1 MIQSADPSAGLG
13 DEDRIVLTGLV
24 DAAVG
29 ERLGVLVAERL
40 ADGTQQLGID
50 LSGVEAIDEPG
61 LVAIV
66 RIWHE
71 MSSSGR
77 QLSLLDPSPVIG
89 SLLSMTGLTASSSES
104 APSDSAGTDSAGTD
118 V

>member
-1 MIQSADPSAGLG
+1 MKTVTQIADLSAEFGDAG
-13 DEDRIVLTGLV
+13 DRIIVTGIV
-24 DAAVG
+24 DGQVG

-50 LSGVEAIDEPG
+50 LSGVEAIDEHG

-71 MSSSGR
+71 MSTSGR
-77 QLSLLDPSPVIG
+77 RLALLDPSPVVG
-89 SLLSMTGLTASSSES
+89 PLLSMTGLTASLSDPLAADAASTES
-104 APSDSAGTDSAGTD
+104 
-118 V
+118 